1 MGQDLVLRVHRSS
14 GGAGGS
20 QRDQAFRQSTPTSPD
35 LMGNGLA
42 LPLELTTGKAL
53 AGPWSLLD
61 CMSMGFRH
69 SSKKGRL

>member
-14 GGAGGS
+14 GGAGGR
-20 QRDQAFRQSTPTSPD
+20 QRDQAFRQSSPTSPD

-53 AGPWSLLD
+53 VGPWSLLD
-61 CMSMGFRH
+61 CNVNGLQTQF
-69 SSKKGRL
+69 